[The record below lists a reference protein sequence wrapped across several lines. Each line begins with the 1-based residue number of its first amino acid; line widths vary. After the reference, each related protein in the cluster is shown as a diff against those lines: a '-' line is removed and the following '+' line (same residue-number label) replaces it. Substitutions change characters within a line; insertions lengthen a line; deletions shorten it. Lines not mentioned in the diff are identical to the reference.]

1 MTHTLSS
8 YPFSVKPWPCL
19 PLGVA
24 LGLSGDGRWNNTLKG
39 ATTTG
44 HECLWRAPWSMGQP
58 KAIRSG
64 ASEPRS
70 LPEGWR
76 KGHGQ
81 GRPGEAHS
89 LSNGLEAAVQGHLLT
104 THPSGESSVLG
115 VEAVSGRQEGGD
127 HRREAWS
134 EVRRGQM

>member
-1 MTHTLSS
+1 MTHTLTS

-24 LGLSGDGRWNNTLKG
+24 VGLSGDGRWNNTLKG

-44 HECLWRAPWSMGQP
+44 HEYLWRAPWSTGQP

-81 GRPGEAHS
+81 GRSGEAHS
-89 LSNGLEAAVQGHLLT
+89 LSNGLEAAVQGHMLT

-127 HRREAWS
+127 SIGEKPG
-134 EVRRGQM
+134 VR